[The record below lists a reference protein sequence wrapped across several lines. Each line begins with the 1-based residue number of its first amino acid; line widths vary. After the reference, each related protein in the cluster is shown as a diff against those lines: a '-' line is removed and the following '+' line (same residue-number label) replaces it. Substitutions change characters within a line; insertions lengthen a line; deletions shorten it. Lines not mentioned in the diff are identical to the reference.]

1 MDVAVLQIS
10 RHRRP
15 IAAATIAFAAL
26 AWLGACAPVAGPS
39 EVDPAGAAAL
49 RAGSGRGGQ
58 PSSAAPATASTLAAA
73 PGAEATSPNAEKGQ
87 SGLARDI
94 VVGGVSG
101 YHVTLRMTPPAQVCD
116 ADAFVDG
123 VRTGYITTWNGLV
136 AASGGASDNGALHRP
151 VFDPAPVV
159 LSDERYRLQW
169 KGGPEPANAC
179 AAYGYQIGK
188 VMGTRQAYIDA
199 RGAS

>member
-1 MDVAVLQIS
+1 MIAV
-10 RHRRP
+10 
-15 IAAATIAFAAL
+15 AAL
-26 AWLGACAPVAGPS
+26 AWLGACAPIAGQS
-39 EVDPAGAAAL
+39 GAGL
-49 RAGSGRGGQ
+49 AGT
-58 PSSAAPATASTLAAA
+58 AAPTLAAA
-73 PGAEATSPNAEKGQ
+73 PGTDAASSHAAKGQ
-87 SGLARDI
+87 NALARDI
-94 VVGGVSG
+94 VVGGDLG
-101 YHVTLRMTPPAQVCD
+101 YHVTLKMTPPAQVCD

-136 AASGGASDNGALHRP
+136 AASSGAPNNGVSHRP
-151 VFDPAPVV
+151 VFDPAPVAPA
-159 LSDERYRLQW
+159 EARYRLQW

>member
-1 MDVAVLQIS
+1 MAVLQIS

-15 IAAATIAFAAL
+15 IVAATIAVAAL

-39 EVDPAGAAAL
+39 DAGPTDAASL
-49 RAGSGRGGQ
+49 RAGFGHGGQ
-58 PSSAAPATASTLAAA
+58 PSSAAPATAPTLAAA
-73 PGAEATSPNAEKGQ
+73 SGTEAASSNAAKGQ
-87 SGLARDI
+87 HGLARDI
-94 VVGGVSG
+94 VVGGDLG
-101 YHVTLRMTPPAQVCD
+101 YHVTLKMTPPAQVCD

-136 AASGGASDNGALHRP
+136 AASGGALGNGAMHRP
-151 VFDPAPVV
+151 VFDPAPVAP
-159 LSDERYRLQW
+159 SEERYRLQW

>member
-1 MDVAVLQIS
+1 MAVLQIS

-15 IAAATIAFAAL
+15 IAAIMIAVAAL
-26 AWLGACAPVAGPS
+26 AWLGACAPIAGQS
-39 EVDPAGAAAL
+39 GAGL
-49 RAGSGRGGQ
+49 AGT
-58 PSSAAPATASTLAAA
+58 AAPTLAAA
-73 PGAEATSPNAEKGQ
+73 PGTDAASSHAAKGQ
-87 SGLARDI
+87 NALARDI
-94 VVGGVSG
+94 VVGGDLG
-101 YHVTLRMTPPAQVCD
+101 YHVTLKMTPPAQVCD

-136 AASGGASDNGALHRP
+136 AASSGAPNNGVSHRP
-151 VFDPAPVV
+151 VFDPAPVAPA
-159 LSDERYRLQW
+159 EARYRLQW

>member
-1 MDVAVLQIS
+1 MAVLQIS
-10 RHRRP
+10 RHRRL
-15 IAAATIAFAAL
+15 ITAATIAFAAL

-49 RAGSGRGGQ
+49 RAGSGRGGL

-73 PGAEATSPNAEKGQ
+73 PGAEATSSNAEKGQ
-87 SGLARDI
+87 NALARDI

-159 LSDERYRLQW
+159 LSDARYRLLW